1 MDLKSSLI
9 YVGRVEDNDDLNKK
23 ELDQIE
29 KDEKIEAQ
37 IEGNEINPK
46 KGKNERVTLIGS
58 MKNNEYFDEELQS
71 ANGVLNTIIDATR
84 NQKTNIFEVNYN

>member
-37 IEGNEINPK
+37 IEGNAQKE
-46 KGKNERVTLIGS
+46 KNERVTIIGS
-58 MKNNEYFDEELQS
+58 MKNNEYFDDELQS
-71 ANGVLNTIIDATR
+71 TNGVLNTIIDATR